1 MLATPVSPPTDI
13 ILHLPSD
20 NWAAFSQAFKQQCF
34 AKFGVAGQQI
44 LSNHTIPIQPFAVSP
59 TKNSLDLD
67 ADGRPIP
74 GQYTYPR
81 RTLTTLEAELP
92 ALNRANI
99 SLSESG
105 TREYRE
111 DLKVFTAAARRF
123 SDEDTE
129 CLLYL
134 YNHTSPTSHTAIKT
148 HAEYAAYQ
156 LLPIGTRSFSFYN
169 MARDI
174 HSIGN
179 ATTKL
184 HRTRLLANIA
194 QLALSHEEYIDK
206 LTTMASTF
214 SLDFGSDLHPGFVS
228 IPELISFFYLA
239 GLNMSQFRRAIEETL
254 QSNPTGRFPDTTAL
268 MAKMQSWK
276 VSQALSFPTE
286 AISTQGS
293 ALVASLNPSTKPSS
307 TKPSTKQDTAP
318 RTPHLHPTPC
328 TWCLAADKISRY
340 GHLST
345 HCSKNPNRILSP
357 ASKTSPSRPLSN
369 TSTRLHALLSQL
381 DVANT
386 PNATNAA
393 MLLIAET
400 AIEASNFEDTA

>member
-1 MLATPVSPPTDI
+1 MLSTSAPAPSDI

-44 LSNHTIPIQPFAVSP
+44 LSDRTIPIEPFAITP
-59 TKNSLDLD
+59 TKNTLDIGENGLPI
-67 ADGRPIP
+67 AD
-74 GQYTYPR
+74 QFTYPR
-81 RTLTTLEAELP
+81 RVTTEAERALP
-92 ALNRANI
+92 GFNLTNI

-105 TREYRE
+105 LREYRE

-148 HAEYAAYQ
+148 HATYATYQ
-156 LLPIGTRSFSFYN
+156 LLPIGSRSFSFYT

-194 QLALSHEEYIDK
+194 QNESSHESYIEQ
-206 LTTMASTF
+206 LTTMATTF
-214 SLDFGSDLHPGFVS
+214 SLDFGSELHPGFVS
-228 IPELISFFYLA
+228 ISELISFFYLA
-239 GLNMSQFRRAIEETL
+239 GLNMSQFRRAIDETL
-254 QSNPTGRFPDTTAL
+254 QSNPTGRFPDTAAL

-276 VSQALSFPTE
+276 VSQALSFPPE
-286 AISTQGS
+286 AISMQGS
-293 ALVASLNPSTKPSS
+293 ALVAARHPSITRTKP
-307 TKPSTKQDTAP
+307 PSKQDAAS

-328 TWCLAADKISRY
+328 TWCLAADKVSRY
-340 GHLST
+340 GHLSS
-345 HCSKNPNRILSP
+345 HCSKNPNKLPSP
-357 ASKTSPSRPLSN
+357 TSKTPSSQQLTN
-369 TSTRLHALLSQL
+369 TSTRLHALLGQL
-381 DVANT
+381 DVADT
-386 PNATNAA
+386 PDATNAA
-393 MLLIAET
+393 MLLIAEV
-400 AIEASNFEDTA
+400 AIGASEFQDTA

>member
-1 MLATPVSPPTDI
+1 MLSTSATQLSPDI

-20 NWAAFSQAFKQQCF
+20 NWANFSQAFKQQCF

-44 LSNHTIPIQPFAVSP
+44 LSNHTIPIHPFPTAP
-59 TKNSLDLD
+59 TKNSLDTDENGL
-67 ADGRPIP
+67 PIP
-74 GQYTYPR
+74 DQFTYPR
-81 RTLTTLEAELP
+81 RVITAAESALPGFNLT
-92 ALNRANI
+92 NI

-111 DLKVFTAAARRF
+111 DLKVFTAAARRS

-134 YNHTSPTSHTAIKT
+134 YTHISPTSHTAIKT
-148 HAEYAAYQ
+148 HASYAQYE
-156 LLPIGTRSFSFYN
+156 LLAIGSRSFPFYT

-184 HRTRLLANIA
+184 HRTRLLANIT
-194 QLALSHEEYIDK
+194 QNESSHEEFIDK
-206 LTTMASTF
+206 VTTMAATF
-214 SLDFGSDLHPGFVS
+214 TLDFQSELHPGFVS
-228 IPELISFFYLA
+228 IAELISFFYLS
-239 GLNMSQFRRAIEETL
+239 GLNKSQFQRAIDDTL
-254 QSNPTGRFPDTTAL
+254 QSTPNGRFPDTAAL

-276 VSQALSFPTE
+276 IAQALSFPAE

-293 ALVASLNPSTKPSS
+293 ALVAPAIPTSPRTNKSTKL
-307 TKPSTKQDTAP
+307 DTTS

-328 TWCLAADKISRY
+328 TWCLATDKVSRY

-345 HCSKNPNRILSP
+345 NCSKNPNRIP
-357 ASKTSPSRPLSN
+357 GHNPKVPNARPPTN
-369 TSTRLHALLSQL
+369 TSTRLHALLGQL
-381 DVANT
+381 DVATT
-386 PNATNAA
+386 PDATNAA
-393 MLLIAET
+393 MLLIAEA
-400 AIEASNFEDTA
+400 AIEASDFPDAA

>member
-1 MLATPVSPPTDI
+1 MLATSVPPPSDI

-20 NWAAFSQAFKQQCF
+20 NWAAFSQAFRQQCF

-44 LSNHTIPIQPFAVSP
+44 LSNRTIPIKPFAISP
-59 TKNSLDLD
+59 TKNSLDSD
-67 ADGRPIP
+67 ANGAPIP
-74 GQYTYPR
+74 NQFTYPR
-81 RTLTTLEAELP
+81 RAVTAAESALP
-92 ALNRANI
+92 GFDLNNI
-99 SLSESG
+99 SLSESAL
-105 TREYRE
+105 REYRE
-111 DLKVFTAAARRF
+111 DLKLFTAAERRF

-148 HAEYAAYQ
+148 HATYATYQ
-156 LLPIGTRSFSFYN
+156 LLPIGARSFSFYN

-194 QLALSHEEYIDK
+194 QLELSHEEYIDK
-206 LTTMASTF
+206 LTTMATTF
-214 SLDFGSDLHPGFVS
+214 SLDFGSELHPGFVS

-286 AISTQGS
+286 AISAQGS
-293 ALVASLNPSTKPSS
+293 ALVASSPTTRTKTT
-307 TKPSTKQDTAP
+307 TKHDTAS

-328 TWCLAADKISRY
+328 TWCLATDKVSRY

-345 HCSKNPNRILSP
+345 HCSKNPNRLLSP
-357 ASKTSPSRPLSN
+357 TSKTSPSRPLSN

-386 PNATNAA
+386 PDATNAA
-393 MLLIAET
+393 MLLIAEA
-400 AIEASNFEDTA
+400 AIEASDFQDTA